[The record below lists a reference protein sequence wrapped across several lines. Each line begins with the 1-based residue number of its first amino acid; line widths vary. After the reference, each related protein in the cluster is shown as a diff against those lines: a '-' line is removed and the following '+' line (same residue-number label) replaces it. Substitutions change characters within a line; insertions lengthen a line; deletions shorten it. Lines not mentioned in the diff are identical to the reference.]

1 MENPLRLPLLAG
13 LLAGLVLAAPG
24 LSAPAM
30 AQAAQEQA
38 KTAPTETRSTHD
50 DWIVRCKND
59 KAGTHCEAVQT
70 LQAPDMKRIY
80 AHIAVRA
87 EKDGPVRLIILTP
100 PGVWLPTN
108 VVFKVPD
115 VQPITLTYKRCGEYC
130 VASIALSK
138 EQVDELK
145 ASKGSGEFQFEDGSR
160 NPIILPVS
168 FKGLGAAMEA
178 TAKNLEK

>member
-1 MENPLRLPLLAG
+1 MENPLRLSLLAG
-13 LLAGLVLAAPG
+13 FLAVALAGPAAAQ
-24 LSAPAM
+24 SANEAAKAPA
-30 AQAAQEQA
+30 
-38 KTAPTETRSTHD
+38 KPAPTETRSVHD
-50 DWIVRCKND
+50 DWSVRCKND
-59 KAGTHCEAVQT
+59 KDRTHCEAVQT
-70 LQAPDMKRIY
+70 LQAPDLKRIY

-138 EQVDELK
+138 AQVDELK

-160 NPIILPVS
+160 NPVILPVS